1 MELEPK
7 NTNPEKDFPSIQNF
21 PETKELS
28 EERKEE
34 LKVKLQLQRQKDNK
48 QILITLI
55 IVWSGLV
62 TFSFIFVGTT
72 IIFQGDKQTATFF
85 VLTLISGIN
94 SIVSAAIGYYF
105 GKNN

>member
-1 MELEPK
+1 MESEAK
-7 NTNPEKDFPSIQNF
+7 NTNPEEYLPSVENF
-21 PETKELS
+21 PEAKELS
-28 EERKEE
+28 KERKEE
-34 LKVKLQLQRQKDNK
+34 LELKLKLERQKDNK

-55 IVWSGLV
+55 VVWSGLV
-62 TFSFIFVGTT
+62 IFSFIFVWTT

-94 SIVSAAIGYYF
+94 SIISAAIGYYF

>member
-1 MELEPK
+1 MESESK
-7 NTNPEKDFPSIQNF
+7 NTNPEENLPPIENF

-28 EERKEE
+28 KERQEE
-34 LKVKLQLQRQKDNK
+34 LELKLKLQRQKDNK

-62 TFSFIFVGTT
+62 IFSFIFVGTT
-72 IIFQGDKQTATFF
+72 LIFQGDKQTATFF

-94 SIVSAAIGYYF
+94 SIVSATIGYYF